1 MCLSW
6 EIQELEARM
15 DEVTT
20 MKFYKLSLTQRENS
34 FYATNVSSSFIFSLL
49 SVHLLLTI
57 IRKHKEF
64 HLVLKLLLGRRVA
77 RFIRA
82 QLQSENYDDLTF
94 NALRSN
100 SSGFLFYNPNKH

>member
-1 MCLSW
+1 MFLRR
-6 EIQELEARM
+6 EIQEPKARM

-34 FYATNVSSSFIFSLL
+34 FHASNISSSSMSSLP

-57 IRKHKEF
+57 IRKHKTF
-64 HLVLKLLLGRRVA
+64 QLVLTESYYVGRRVA
-77 RFIRA
+77 RFVRA

-94 NALRSN
+94 NALRSD
-100 SSGFLFYNPNKH
+100 SSGFLF